1 VKNTSKA
8 LAFFLI
14 VFASAVP
21 TLDSNASGYK
31 PLTQDNWN
39 YPGPASIG
47 EREVLFYDQDSVS
60 VPTYLIDTS
69 TASNIYEFDPTCSS
83 TKDSRCS
90 LEDFKFNAVL
100 PFCKSDED
108 LNCLVGMGAV
118 DSRGNKI
125 IGKYV
130 ENFPAK
136 AENEFQGNSK
146 WKLPSGGSGALFTIP
161 GANNSGGNTYFVSST
176 VRGQG
181 GKNLTPIVSAKS
193 FEVSITPVSIKNENY
208 DCSNIENCRGGGFTK
223 FTNPKGKEVWGI
235 FGAKWNNSDKTMV
248 EYSGIQN
255 KSLHRV
261 AFPSDLKFYVDIR
274 LNFSPSGWL
283 HGRLLDPLLSITK
296 SNEIYALH
304 FEGNPVRVPVVFAKT
319 KWNSLA
325 PGIKSFY
332 DESGTW
338 KCKVANCMTEFS
350 RVGVFLDYASDNLE
364 EVQITETPYPSGVD
378 AIDQLNAWL
387 PVVKNTAA
395 AVLSNWSVRTLSAR
409 ESTGSNKCFSDSSR
423 IMGIVTTNSTQYSAG
438 PPEFDKKKGVLN
450 YKVSSPHFELNETPF
465 KGTYNLLMRNE
476 VARCLYGFKKAV
488 VQAEISIIN
497 EKGQTS
503 IATTSISQNKT
514 WISLKASN
522 FEFSSPTIKIRLK
535 QKKVR

>member
-1 VKNTSKA
+1 MKNLPRT
-8 LAFFLI
+8 LAVLLTL
-14 VFASAVP
+14 VVSAVP
-21 TLDSNASGYK
+21 TIASQAASYK

-60 VPTYLIDTS
+60 VPTFLIDTS
-69 TASNIYEFDPTCSS
+69 TPSNIYESDPTCSS

-90 LEDFKFNAVL
+90 LEAFMFNAVL
-100 PFCKSDED
+100 PFCKSKADV
-108 LNCLVGMGAV
+108 NCLVGMGAV
-118 DSRGNKI
+118 DPRGNKI
-125 IGKYV
+125 IGKYFQ
-130 ENFPAK
+130 NFPVK
-136 AENEFQGNSK
+136 AENQFQGNSE

-161 GANNSGGNTYFVSST
+161 GANNSAGNTYFVSST

-181 GKNLTPIVSAKS
+181 GKNLTPIVSVKS
-193 FEVSITPVSIKNENY
+193 FDVSITPVSIQDENY
-208 DCSNIENCRGGGFTK
+208 DCSNIEDCRGGGFLK
-223 FTNPKGKEVWGI
+223 FTNPNGKDVWGI
-235 FGAKWNNSDKTMV
+235 FGAKWNNSDKTEV
-248 EYSGIQN
+248 EYSGLQN

-296 SNEIYALH
+296 SNGIYALH
-304 FEGNPVRVPVVFAKT
+304 FEGNPVRVPVVFAKA
-319 KWNSLA
+319 KWSSLD
-325 PGIKSFY
+325 PSIKSFY

-338 KCKVANCMTEFS
+338 KCKVANCITEFS
-350 RVGVFLDYASDNLE
+350 RVGVFLDYASDNLD
-364 EVQITETPYPSGVD
+364 EVQITDTPYPSGID
-378 AIDQLNAWL
+378 GIDQLNTWL
-387 PVVKNTAA
+387 PVVNNSAS

-409 ESTGSNKCFSDSSR
+409 ESAGSNKCFSDSSR
-423 IMGIVTTNSTQYSAG
+423 IMGIVTTNSTEYSAG
-438 PPEFDKKKGVLN
+438 PPEFDKKSGVLN
-450 YKVSSPHFELNETPF
+450 YKVSSPHFELNKTPF

-476 VARCLYGFKKAV
+476 VASCLYGFKKAV
-488 VQAEISIIN
+488 IQAEISIIN

-522 FEFSSPTIKIRLK
+522 FEFSSPTVRVRLK
-535 QKKVR
+535 QK